1 MAGPWFAGAVAARG
15 PAVPLAQ
22 PWVWLVRGFSRCAV
36 FPQAQD
42 VAAGAA
48 GGGAAEEIVVIAH
61 PTLPKADRPT
71 LLRLY
76 TGRTVSIGM
85 QSVTPLNLSA
95 GNPLRESNTPATGW
109 SVVMSARGR
118 RRPSCRASTRCSGMF
133 RTTRAPWGM
142 CRSPDC
148 RATPMWF
155 SGAEPALK
163 RLAFSAGSA
172 KLKSC
177 RLCSKT
183 GMLWQYPL
191 RCWRFYGS
199 YRREYFLRL
208 PCCTP

>member
-1 MAGPWFAGAVAARG
+1 MTRIFARSLL
-15 PAVPLAQ
+15 LAS
-22 PWVWLVRGFSRCAV
+22 LLS
-36 FPQAQD
+36 
-42 VAAGAA
+42 GAA

-95 GNPLRESNTPATGW
+95 GNPLREKFLKDCLEQTEEQYTGYW
-109 SVVMSARGR
+109 LVRRYVGRGR

-183 GMLWQYPL
+183 GMLWRYPL

-208 PCCTP
+208 PCSTPDGE